1 VRTRPLAKARRRQ
14 AVASPEHSREMRRLT
29 VADEPRDVTHGDRR
43 LLGQQLRGR

>member
-1 VRTRPLAKARRRQ
+1 
-14 AVASPEHSREMRRLT
+14 MRRLT